1 MNKEILKNYTILYVE
16 DDADVRKIAVEYLS
30 RLCKEVYEAENGK
43 EALAIWR
50 DEKPDIII
58 TDISMPKMNG
68 IDMARYIRCEDQK
81 TPIIVATAYTDQEY
95 LLKAVELQ
103 LVKYIVKPI
112 TKDKLMGALELSI
125 ERMEDKSK
133 FSLPLSKTCN
143 YNAFSKEITWDDK
156 LIKLTKN
163 ELLFL
168 DLLAFNTSRVVT
180 YEEIESQVW
189 PYEGMSS
196 DAIRSLV
203 RALRKKLPD
212 DVLENISGVGYKLKV
227 YQENQD

>member
-1 MNKEILKNYTILYVE
+1 MQKEILKNYTILYVE
-16 DDADVRKIAVEYLS
+16 DDDDVRKVAVEYLS
-30 RLCKEVYEAENGK
+30 RLCKKVYEAENGK
-43 EALAIWR
+43 VALNIWR

-68 IDMARYIRCEDQK
+68 IDMARYIRTEDLK

-95 LLKAVELQ
+95 LMKAVELQ

-112 TKDKLMGALELSI
+112 TKDKLMEALELSLQ
-125 ERMEDKSK
+125 RMEDKSK
-133 FSLPLSKTCN
+133 FSLPLSAECS
-143 YNAFSKEITWDDK
+143 YNAFSKEIHCDGT

-180 YEEIESQVW
+180 YDEIESQVW

-212 DVLENISGVGYKLKV
+212 DALENISGIGYKLKV
-227 YQENQD
+227 YSGN

>member
-16 DDADVRKIAVEYLS
+16 DDEEVRRVAVEYLS
-30 RLCKEVYEAENGK
+30 RICKRVYEAENGK
-43 EALAIWR
+43 VALNVWR

-58 TDISMPKMNG
+58 TDISMPKMSG
-68 IDMARYIRCEDQK
+68 IDMARYIRAEDQK

-95 LLKAVELQ
+95 LIKAVELQ

-112 TKDKLMGALELSI
+112 TKEKLMGALELSLQ
-125 ERMEDKSK
+125 RMEDKSK
-133 FSLPLSKTCN
+133 FSLPLSDTCS
-143 YNAFSKEITWDDK
+143 YNGFSKEIICDGK
-156 LIKLTKN
+156 IIKLTKN

-180 YEEIESQVW
+180 YDEIEAQIW

-212 DVLENISGVGYKLKV
+212 DALDNISGIGYKLNV
-227 YQENQD
+227 YSKD

>member
-1 MNKEILKNYTILYVE
+1 MQKEILKNYTILYVE
-16 DDADVRKIAVEYLS
+16 DDEDVRRVAVEYLS
-30 RLCKEVYEAENGK
+30 RICKKVYEAENGK
-43 EALAIWR
+43 AALNIWR

-68 IDMARYIRCEDQK
+68 IDMARYIRTEDLR

-103 LVKYIVKPI
+103 LVKYIVKPV
-112 TKDKLMGALELSI
+112 TKEKLMGALELSLQ
-125 ERMEDKSK
+125 RMEDKSK
-133 FSLPLSKTCN
+133 FALPLSKECT
-143 YNAFSKEITWDDK
+143 YNAFSKEIICEGK
-156 LIKLTKN
+156 AVKLTKN

-180 YEEIESQVW
+180 YEEIESQIW

-203 RALRKKLPD
+203 RALRKKLPEES
-212 DVLENISGVGYKLKV
+212 LENISGVGYKLKV
-227 YQENQD
+227 YSPE